1 MASTVPTSSCEL
13 QSQASDTGNMCTVLV
28 MLPLD
33 TLLWN
38 TEYVC
43 MRLCLRVMKLS
54 GLQSLCQPL
63 AKRKNQRRAWQS
75 PVPSSLSP

>member
-43 MRLCLRVMKLS
+43 MRLCLRVI
-54 GLQSLCQPL
+54 SLL
-63 AKRKNQRRAWQS
+63 G
-75 PVPSSLSP
+75 